1 MVYTVHCMLIFHAQI
16 VIKYIYIYI
25 YIILVVNRRVHTA
38 LVCPSNTRS
47 HINIDEYYFLIN
59 NQFILHCTRF
69 IVKIYIVDIIIYNV
83 KVLDSLI
90 VLIS

>member
-1 MVYTVHCMLIFHAQI
+1 MSKLYENASCQLVTKNAIDGILETLLLRLAGRLIE
-16 VIKYIYIYI
+16 
-25 YIILVVNRRVHTA
+25 
-38 LVCPSNTRS
+38 
-47 HINIDEYYFLIN
+47 EYYFLIN

-83 KVLDSLI
+83 KVLGSLI

>member
-1 MVYTVHCMLIFHAQI
+1 MLYTGHIHRDGIHNALHVNISQI
-16 VIKYIYIYI
+16 VIKYIYI

-69 IVKIYIVDIIIYNV
+69 IVKIYIVHIII
-83 KVLDSLI
+83 
-90 VLIS
+90 